1 MLDKIT
7 DKCKRTY
14 KKMYKADKLYSLK
27 SIVNFLLVLV
37 VTNYT
42 ERLKALKRRY
52 EIIFSTYYNTAY
64 GVED

>member
-1 MLDKIT
+1 
-7 DKCKRTY
+7 
-14 KKMYKADKLYSLK
+14 MYKADKLHSLK

-52 EIIFSTYYNTAY
+52 EIIFSTYYNTAC